1 MMPASTKTISQ
12 TEFFPSVKP
21 RQLYDA
27 FLDGKTHSAMTGAK
41 ATADP
46 QLGGKF
52 TAWDGY
58 ISGTNLELDPG
69 KRMLQEWQTS
79 EWPEGAPPSHLEW
92 TFVEKDG
99 GTEVTMVH
107 SLVPASQSESYKQ
120 GWIDYYWTPM
130 KAYFEK

>member
-1 MMPASTKTISQ
+1 MPESTTTIKQ

-21 RQLYDA
+21 QQIYDA
-27 FLDGKTHSAMTGAK
+27 FLDGKKHSQMTGGK
-41 ATADP
+41 ATADAHV
-46 QLGGKF
+46 GGKF

-69 KRMLQEWQTS
+69 RKIVQTW
-79 EWPEGAPPSHLEW
+79 ETTGWPKGAEPSRLEW

-107 SLVPASQSESYKQ
+107 SNVPAEQADSYRG
-120 GWIDYYWTPM
+120 GWVDYYWTPM
-130 KAYFEK
+130 KAYFAA

>member
-1 MMPASTKTISQ
+1 MPSSTKTIKM

-21 RQLYDA
+21 QQIYDA
-27 FLDGKTHSAMTGAK
+27 FLDGKKHGKMTGGGK
-41 ATADP
+41 ATADSHV
-46 QLGGKF
+46 GGKF

-69 KRMLQEWQTS
+69 KKIVQSWETS
-79 EWPEGAPPSHLEW
+79 EWPEGADPSKLEW

-107 SLVPASQSESYKQ
+107 SHVPAAQADSYRQ
-120 GWIDYYWTPM
+120 GWADYYFTPM
-130 KAYFEK
+130 KEYFAA